1 MGSEDPHAAGGP
13 AAQSGS
19 AGLPGSRVFPV
30 ASGSTRT
37 EVARQLQRAVG
48 DLTRTSLARMEREMP
63 WFTDLPAEHRSRIG
77 SVLQAGYNLFI
88 DWYCNPGSATPPVAG
103 QVFGTAPR
111 SFAGVITLQQTVAM
125 IRLSIEV
132 AEADLTGAV
141 DPADAAEVREA
152 ILVYGRELA
161 FASADVY
168 AHAAEL
174 RGAWDARLEALVI
187 DSVMRGDADETTRTR
202 ASALGWT
209 DNGSVAVV
217 VGRAPEPAED
227 ATTEA
232 LIDEVRRAARIRH
245 LDALGAI
252 QGDRLVVVVSGVSD
266 PDGTGALLA
275 SHYGEG
281 PVVVGP
287 VVPDLLSAHLSAAE
301 AVAGLRAAAG
311 WPTAYA
317 GTGRSLTSDD
327 LLPER
332 ALDGD
337 DLARRRLVEE
347 VFWPLQDAGGGVLA
361 TLTALLDSGGSI
373 EGAARVLF
381 VHPNT
386 VRYRLKRVTELTGLS
401 PQAAHEAFALRV
413 AMVLGRLC
421 STRSGTSPAL

>member
-1 MGSEDPHAAGGP
+1 M
-13 AAQSGS
+13 
-19 AGLPGSRVFPV
+19 R
-30 ASGSTRT
+30 SGSTRA

-48 DLTRTSLARMEREMP
+48 DLTRTSLGRMEREMP
-63 WFTDLPAEHRSRIG
+63 WFTDLPAEHRARIG

-88 DWYCNPGSATPPVAG
+88 DWYCNPRSATPPVAG

-132 AEADLTGAV
+132 AEADLAGAV

-168 AHAAEL
+168 AHAAEM

-187 DSVMRGDADETTRTR
+187 DSVMRGDADENTRTR

-209 DNGSVAVV
+209 DNGRVAVV
-217 VGRAPEPAED
+217 VGRAPEPVED
-227 ATTEA
+227 RTAEA
-232 LIDEVRRAARIRH
+232 LIDEVRRVARTGH
-245 LDALGAI
+245 LDALGAV

-275 SHYGEG
+275 GHYGEG

-287 VVPDLLSAHLSAAE
+287 VVPDLLSAHVSAAE

-317 GTGRSLTSDD
+317 ASGGALTSDD
-327 LLPER
+327 LLAER

-337 DLARRRLVEE
+337 DLACRRLVDE
-347 VFWPLQDAGGGVLA
+347 VFAPLQRAGGGVLT
-361 TLTALLDSGGSI
+361 TLTALLDTGGSI

-386 VRYRLKRVTELTGLS
+386 VRYRLRRVTELTGLS
-401 PQAAHEAFALRV
+401 PQSARQAFVLRV
-413 AMVLGRLC
+413 ALVLGRL
-421 STRSGTSPAL
+421 SASRSGAGPAL

>member
-1 MGSEDPHAAGGP
+1 M
-13 AAQSGS
+13 
-19 AGLPGSRVFPV
+19 

-141 DPADAAEVREA
+141 DPAHAAEVREA

-168 AHAAEL
+168 AHAAEM

-217 VGRAPEPAED
+217 VGRAPQPAED

-232 LIDEVRRAARIRH
+232 LIDGVRRAARTRH

-266 PDGTGALLA
+266 PDGTGTLLA
-275 SHYGEG
+275 GHYGEG

-287 VVPDLLSAHLSAAE
+287 VVPDLLSAHGSAAE
-301 AVAGLRAAAG
+301 AVAGLRAAVA

-317 GTGRSLTSDD
+317 GTGGALTSDD

-347 VFWPLQDAGGGVLA
+347 VFVPLQEAGGGVLA

-401 PQAAHEAFALRV
+401 PQSAHQAFALRV

-421 STRSGTSPAL
+421 STRGGATPAL

>member
-1 MGSEDPHAAGGP
+1 MG
-13 AAQSGS
+13 
-19 AGLPGSRVFPV
+19 
-30 ASGSTRT
+30 SGSTRT
-37 EVARQLQRAVG
+37 EVARQLQLAVG

-63 WFTDLPAEHRSRIG
+63 WFTDLAAEHRARIG

-88 DWYCNPGSATPPVAG
+88 DWYCNPTSATPPVAG

-125 IRLSIEV
+125 IRLSMEV
-132 AEADLTGAV
+132 AEAELTGAV
-141 DPADAAEVREA
+141 DPADAPEVREA

-187 DSVMRGDADETTRTR
+187 DSVMRGDADETTRSR

-209 DNGSVAVV
+209 DSGSVAVV
-217 VGRAPEPAED
+217 VGHAPVTAAD
-227 ATTEA
+227 ATAEA
-232 LIDEVRRAARIRH
+232 LIGEVRRAARTRH
-245 LDALGAI
+245 LDVLGAV
-252 QGDRLVVVVSGVSD
+252 QGDRLVVVVSGVLD

-275 SHYGEG
+275 GHYGEG

-287 VVPDLLSAHLSAAE
+287 VVPDLLSAHVSAAE
-301 AVAGLRAAAG
+301 AVAGLRAAVA

-317 GTGRSLTSDD
+317 DGNGDRTRVLTSDD
-327 LLPER
+327 LLAER

-337 DLARRRLVEE
+337 ELARRRLVEE
-347 VFWPLQDAGGGVLA
+347 VFVPLHQAGGGVLV
-361 TLTALLDSGGSI
+361 TLTALLDNGGSI
-373 EGAARVLF
+373 EGAARTLF

-386 VRYRLKRVTELTGLS
+386 VRYRLRRVAELTGLA
-401 PQAAHEAFALRV
+401 PQSGRQAFTLRV
-413 AMVLGRLC
+413 ATVLGRLWLA
-421 STRSGTSPAL
+421 RSGPAPPL

>member
-1 MGSEDPHAAGGP
+1 
-13 AAQSGS
+13 
-19 AGLPGSRVFPV
+19 
-30 ASGSTRT
+30 
-37 EVARQLQRAVG
+37 
-48 DLTRTSLARMEREMP
+48 MERDMP
-63 WFTDLPAEHRSRIG
+63 WFSGLPAEHRARIG

-88 DWYCNPGSATPPVAG
+88 DWYCNPSNATPPVAG

-111 SFAGVITLQQTVAM
+111 SFAGDITLQQTVAM
-125 IRLSIEV
+125 IRLSMEV
-132 AEADLTGAV
+132 AEAELTGAV
-141 DPADAAEVREA
+141 DPADAPEVREA

-209 DNGSVAVV
+209 DSGSVAVV
-217 VGRAPEPAED
+217 VGRAPEPAAD

-232 LIDEVRRAARIRH
+232 LIDEVRRAARTRH

-275 SHYGEG
+275 GHYGEG

-287 VVPDLLSAHLSAAE
+287 VVPDLLSAHVSAAE
-301 AVAGLRAAAG
+301 AVAGLRAAVG

-317 GTGRSLTSDD
+317 GSGPVRNRALTSDD
-327 LLPER
+327 LLAER

-337 DLARRRLVEE
+337 ELARRRLVDE
-347 VFWPLQDAGGGVLA
+347 VFVPLDHAGGGLLL

-373 EGAARVLF
+373 EGAARALF

-386 VRYRLKRVTELTGLS
+386 VRYRLRRVADLTGLS
-401 PQAAHEAFALRV
+401 PQSARQAFTLRV
-413 AMVLGRLC
+413 ALVLGRLC
-421 STRSGTSPAL
+421 AARTGAPPAL